1 MLPVRMSHHEL
12 TESGVPSPVE
22 SAASSIAAELDS
34 IAASIGEGAE
44 PELVERRMRLA
55 HDAVRRLGRDADEGR
70 AVSIALLVA
79 ALRAGAPA
87 HTGMAQKLRDV
98 AADLRESAARDPA

>member
-1 MLPVRMSHHEL
+1 
-12 TESGVPSPVE
+12 VPGPDE
-22 SAASSIAAELDS
+22 SALESTAAELEA

-55 HDAVRRLGRDADEGR
+55 HDAVRRLGRDGDEGR

-79 ALRAGAPA
+79 ALRAGAPP
-87 HTGMAQKLRDV
+87 HTGMARKLRDV
-98 AADLRESAARDPA
+98 ATDLRESAARNPA